1 MLRLG
6 WPGMSGVG
14 GSAFDLGRHRKGG
27 SEAVSCLAMDGGQ
40 IKFLQ
45 ATDLDALRAEAV
57 RAKEEGA
64 EAVMVGPGPLGDPFV
79 LLAGLSDAVPG
90 LMLAARIVL
99 GADGRHPTLLAREAT
114 SLDLVDGGRTV
125 LCLGPPFGK
134 GLDEAIGICRAMWRE
149 GAATNSG
156 PVYPVA
162 DALNRPGPTGDDSP
176 RIALDLTGSGAR
188 EEAGGSAALVDMIVV
203 RGEAGDGAEWR
214 LERV

>member
-1 MLRLG
+1 MLRPDWRG
-6 WPGMSGVG
+6 ISGVG
-14 GSAFDLGRHRKGG
+14 GSASDLGRHRKGG
-27 SEAVSCLAMDGGQ
+27 SEAVICLAVDGGQ
-40 IKFLQ
+40 IRVLQ

-64 EAVMVGPGPLGDPFV
+64 EAVMIGPGPLGDPFV
-79 LLAGLSDAVPG
+79 LLAGLSGAVSG
-90 LMLAARIVL
+90 LTLAARVVL
-99 GADGRHPTLLAREAT
+99 SEDGRHPTLLAREAT

-149 GAATNSG
+149 GEATSDG

-162 DALNRPGPTGDDSP
+162 DALNRPGPAGDDSP
-176 RIALDLTGSGAR
+176 LIALDLTGSGAR
-188 EEAGGSAALVDMIVV
+188 DEAGGNAALTDMVV
-203 RGEAGDGAEWR
+203 VSDGAGLR